1 MKKKRNSV
9 NVFAKDCIAM
19 ALIKLMKQKK
29 YEDITITEIADTAG
43 VSRVTYYRNYSS
55 KEEIITYYMDE
66 LGYKLKEEIS
76 QHNPSGDIYT
86 SALAFFQYWVNH
98 SDFLTCLQKANL
110 SYMLLEHM
118 NKTISMFATTPRRK
132 YEVCFHIGSMHN
144 VMFEWVKGGMKES
157 SEEMA
162 TILYNLYRNHLSRKQ
177 AIENHSE

>member
-76 QHNPSGDIYT
+76 EHNPSGDIYT

-98 SDFLTCLQKANL
+98 SDFLTCLQKEDEIQACNNTEKKVRSL
-110 SYMLLEHM
+110 FSYRVH
-118 NKTISMFATTPRRK
+118 AQC
-132 YEVCFHIGSMHN
+132 YV
-144 VMFEWVKGGMKES
+144 
-157 SEEMA
+157 
-162 TILYNLYRNHLSRKQ
+162 
-177 AIENHSE
+177 